1 MRKAALLFRCALRR
15 TFLIL
20 GKKRGY
26 ADWRKAEGCRDA
38 AAKYEKHFRG
48 DFRQVLTLIDRAVMD
63 GGSSAALETAVA

>member
-1 MRKAALLFRCALRR
+1 M
-15 TFLIL
+15 
-20 GKKRGY
+20 
-26 ADWRKAEGCRDA
+26 AEGCRDA